1 MAWPQSPCFA
11 WSNPLSPKTKI
22 ILWVSLSLVF
32 LDQVSKIWIVN
43 NVCPRGDDICQEEAG
58 HFSLVERTLPDEES
72 NVIENVDLA
81 VQGETLSGTLSVGGE
96 DFDFEGSY
104 SPENRN
110 FKAQLV
116 DGPQGAKGSMTS
128 RKARVFGRSFAW
140 TVQFQLELP
149 QAGQVELQAIQ
160 TTRRVVMDAAGFHLI
175 PGVLQIVHSQN
186 TGAAF
191 GIGTEFKYRMLVF
204 YVFTGFA
211 VWVLWGL
218 YKELEPNDRLGAW
231 IVGLIAAGAVGNLID
246 RIHKQ
251 SVTDFVRVHWGPDS
265 WLTGLMGSPEWP
277 SFNVA
282 DMAIVGGVGLFVIQY
297 LFYED
302 RQGDNEEADEEPLV
316 DDSVDDS
323 AVKDIAEEPLA
334 SSEA

>member
-1 MAWPQSPCFA
+1 
-11 WSNPLSPKTKI
+11 LSPKTKI
-22 ILWVSLSLVF
+22 ILWLSLSLVF
-32 LDQVSKIWIVN
+32 LDQISKIWIVN
-43 NVCPRGDDICQEEAG
+43 NVCPRGDDICQEAAG
-58 HFSLVERTLPDEES
+58 HFSLVERNLREGES
-72 NVIENVDLA
+72 NAIENVDLA
-81 VQGETLSGTLSVGGE
+81 VDGETLSGTLTVGGE
-96 DFDFEGSY
+96 DLGFEGSY
-104 SPENRN
+104 SPEKRT
-110 FKAQLV
+110 FRAEMV
-116 DGPQGAKGSMTS
+116 GEEGSKGSLIA

-140 TVQFQLELP
+140 TVQFQLELQP
-149 QAGQVELQAIQ
+149 AGQVELQSIK
-160 TTRRVVMDAAGFHLI
+160 TTRRVYMGAAGFHMI

-191 GIGTEFKYRMLVF
+191 GMFTEFKYRMGVF

-218 YKELEPNDRLGAW
+218 YSELKPDDRLGAW

-265 WLTGLMGSPEWP
+265 WLTGIMGSPEWP

-297 LFYED
+297 LFFED
-302 RQGDNEEADEEPLV
+302 RQGDDEAADDESTAP
-316 DDSVDDS
+316 
-323 AVKDIAEEPLA
+323 
-334 SSEA
+334 SEA